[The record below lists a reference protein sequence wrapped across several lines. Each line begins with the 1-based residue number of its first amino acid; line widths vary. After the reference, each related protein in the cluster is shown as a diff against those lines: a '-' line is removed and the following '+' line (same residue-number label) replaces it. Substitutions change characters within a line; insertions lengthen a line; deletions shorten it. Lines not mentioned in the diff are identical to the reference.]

1 MNGIATQARSE
12 EEVRVATENDLG
24 LLTDLYQLT
33 MAQAYFQNRRM
44 ESATFSFFVRA
55 YPANRGYFVSAGLE
69 DVLEF
74 LEGFSFDS
82 AAVDYLHSLNLFAD
96 DFLDF
101 MKSLRFTGEVWGIP
115 EGRLFFKDEPVV
127 EVTAPIIEAQ
137 IVETFIIN
145 QINLQS
151 LIATKAARCVHAAR
165 GRAVV
170 DFSLRRTHG
179 IDAGMKVARA
189 SYLAGFAGTSNVR
202 AGRHYRIPVVGTMAH
217 SFVSSHE
224 REIDAFRSFVKSFP
238 NNSILLI
245 DTYDTIAGARKAV
258 EVGKEMAARGERL
271 QGVRIDSGDLATLA
285 REVRKIFDAA
295 NMKDVRIIGSGGL
308 DEFDLAEFSDANVPY
323 DSYGVGTKMGVS
335 ADAPW
340 TDCAYKLVEYDGR
353 PVLKLST
360 GKVSWPGKKQVY
372 RLRDVN
378 GQLKNDFLTR
388 RDENV
393 ADAEALLTQVMAQGK
408 TVAPLPSL
416 EQSRAAF
423 LEEFSRLPE
432 AVKSIRNPEH
442 YSVDFSAA
450 LKELRNAVERK
461 VAG

>member
-1 MNGIATQARSE
+1 M
-12 EEVRVATENDLG
+12 ATENDIA

-33 MAQAYFQNRRM
+33 MAQAYFQNRRT
-44 ESATFSFFVRA
+44 ESATFSLFVRA

-74 LEGFSFDS
+74 LEGLSIDTS
-82 AAVDYLHSLNLFAD
+82 AVDYLHSLKIFAD

-101 MKSLRFTGEVWGIP
+101 LKSLKFTGEVWAIP
-115 EGRLFFKDEPVV
+115 EGRLFFKDEPVI
-127 EVTAPIIEAQ
+127 EVTAPVIEAQ

-165 GRAVV
+165 GCAVV

-224 REIDAFRSFVKSFP
+224 REVDAFRSFVKSFP

-285 REVRKIFDAA
+285 REVRKIFDDA

-372 RLRDVN
+372 RLRDLN
-378 GQLKNDFLTR
+378 GQLKNDLVTR
-388 RDENV
+388 RDESV
-393 ADAEALLTQVMAQGK
+393 PDAEPLLKKVMAQGK

-432 AVKSIRNPEH
+432 SIKSIRDPEH
-442 YSVDFSAA
+442 YSVEFSAA

-461 VAG
+461 VAGSE